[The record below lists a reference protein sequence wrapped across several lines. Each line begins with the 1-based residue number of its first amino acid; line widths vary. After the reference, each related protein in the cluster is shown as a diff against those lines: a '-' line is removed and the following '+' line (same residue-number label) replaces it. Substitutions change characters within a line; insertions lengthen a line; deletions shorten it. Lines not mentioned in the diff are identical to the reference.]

1 LANAGSTLPVR
12 DAVDLRIIEQVKT
25 GKINALEGGKTGVG
39 KAYIKRRLSEDSY
52 KNGIISDIS
61 QVGGYPIYKG
71 KPYLDTDNDGIPDA
85 WELKNALDPKNPS
98 DSRKYRKMDT
108 LILKCI

>member
-1 LANAGSTLPVR
+1 MYIALR

-25 GKINALEGGKTGVG
+25 GKINYIEGGKTGLG
-39 KAYIKRRLSEDSY
+39 KSYIKRRLPEDSY

-71 KPYLDTDNDGIPDA
+71 KPYIDTDNDGIPDA
-85 WELKNALDPKNPS
+85 WELKNALNPKNAS
-98 DSRKYRKMDT
+98 DAEKYQKMDM